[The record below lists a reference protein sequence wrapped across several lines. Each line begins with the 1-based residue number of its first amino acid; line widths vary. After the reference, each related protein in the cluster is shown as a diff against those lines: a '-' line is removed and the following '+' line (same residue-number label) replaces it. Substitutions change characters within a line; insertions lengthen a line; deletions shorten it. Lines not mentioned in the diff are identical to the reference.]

1 MDMTL
6 IVVVVLSY
14 LAGSVPFA
22 FLLARRRGIDLRSAG
37 SGNVGASNVFR
48 TTGKLA
54 GVIAALLDVVKG
66 AAVVMLLQRLQV
78 DPSVR
83 AAAGVAAV
91 VGHIYP
97 VWLRFNGG
105 KGVATTCG
113 VFAVLAP
120 AATGGLA
127 VLFAALLGASRYVS
141 VASMGVATLLGPA
154 TYVAGA
160 HITVVRA
167 GFLAGALVVYRHRSN
182 LVRLQAGTERRV
194 GQRA

>member
-6 IVVVVLSY
+6 IGVVVLSY

-54 GVIAALLDVVKG
+54 GVIAAFLDVVKG

-78 DPSVR
+78 DPTVR

-141 VASMGVATLLGPA
+141 VASMGVAALLGPA

-160 HITVVRA
+160 HVTVVRA